1 MERAASV
8 EEGDS
13 TGLRLIVAKLQY
25 PLLVDLI
32 KFFPGRRTQKAA
44 VTVRLKEQTAS

>member
-32 KFFPGRRTQKAA
+32 KFFRADERRK
-44 VTVRLKEQTAS
+44 RR